1 MPVRL
6 AQRVRE
12 LPTSQT
18 LALAARAK
26 ALAAEGKPIIDF
38 SIGEPD
44 FVSPP
49 AAMEGARDALLRG
62 DTRYPPVPGTMA
74 LRRAILDQLERQ
86 YGYKATPDN
95 VLVSCGAKHTLYNLF
110 QALLDPGDEVIF
122 GAPYWVSYP
131 AMVQLAGGRSVPV
144 PTRAEDGFRLDPE
157 AVAAAMGP
165 RTKILLLN
173 SPSNPTGAVLPP
185 ADIDALVR
193 LALDKGVVVISDEI
207 YRSLIFKGAVHRSV
221 LQVDHPRAR
230 ELVVFVDGASKSL
243 AMTGWR
249 IGWAVG
255 PKDILGAASKIQ
267 SQSTS
272 GACTIAQ
279 AGVAQAVAQ
288 ANLDTERMRAAFE
301 ARRTLMIERLER
313 IPGVRVPR
321 AEGAFY
327 AFPDV
332 SAYYGRTID
341 GVKVDGSDS
350 LSALLLDKAHVAA
363 VAGEGFGADGHLRF
377 SYALDEKLLVEGI
390 DRVAKLLA
398 RATPPVTAGSPVAG
412 VASAAGR

>member
-44 FVSPP
+44 FTSPQ
-49 AAMEGARDALLRG
+49 AAMDGARDALARG
-62 DTRYPPVPGTMA
+62 DTHYPPVPGMMA
-74 LRRAILDQLERQ
+74 LRKAILAQLERE
-86 YGYKATPDN
+86 YGWKGTPEG
-95 VLVSCGAKHTLYNLF
+95 VLVSCGAKHVLYNLF
-110 QALLDPGDEVIF
+110 QALLDPGDEVVF
-122 GAPYWVSYP
+122 GSPYWVSYP

-157 AVAAAMGP
+157 AVAAAIGP

-173 SPSNPTGAVLPP
+173 SPSNPTGAVAPP
-185 ADIDALVR
+185 ADIDALVK
-193 LALDKGVVVISDEI
+193 LALDKGVVVVSDEI
-207 YRSLIFKGAVHRSV
+207 YRSLVFQGASHRSV
-221 LQVDHPRAR
+221 LQVEHPRAK

-255 PKDILGAASKIQ
+255 PKEILGAASKIQ

-279 AGVAQAVAQ
+279 AAAAQAVASS
-288 ANLDTERMRAAFE
+288 AADTERMRQAFE
-301 ARRTLMIERLER
+301 RRRATIFERLER

-321 AEGAFY
+321 AQGAFY

-341 GVKVDGSDS
+341 GVKVEGSDG

-398 RATPPVTAGSPVAG
+398 RATPPVGAPA
-412 VASAAGR
+412 AAAAAGR

>member
-44 FVSPP
+44 FTSPP
-49 AAMEGARDALLRG
+49 AAMDGARDALAKG
-62 DTRYPPVPGTMA
+62 DTHYPPVPGTLA
-74 LRRAILDQLERQ
+74 LRKAILAQLERE
-86 YGYKATPDN
+86 YAWKGSPEN
-95 VLVSCGAKHTLYNLF
+95 VLVSCGAKHVLYNLF
-110 QALLDPGDEVIF
+110 QALLDPGDEVVF
-122 GAPYWVSYP
+122 GSPYWVSYP

-144 PTRAEDGFRLDPE
+144 ATRAEDGFRLDPE
-157 AVAAAMGP
+157 AVAAAIGP
-165 RTKILLLN
+165 KTKILLLN
-173 SPSNPTGAVLPP
+173 SPSNPTGAVAPP
-185 ADIDALVR
+185 ADIDALVK
-193 LALDKGVVVISDEI
+193 LALDKGVVVVSDEI
-207 YRSLIFKGAVHRSV
+207 YRSLVFQGATHRSV
-221 LQVDHPRAR
+221 LQVDHPRAM

-279 AGVAQAVAQ
+279 AGAAQAVAG
-288 ANLDTERMRAAFE
+288 AAADTERMRQAFE
-301 ARRTLMIERLER
+301 RRRATIFERLER

-321 AEGAFY
+321 AQGAFY

-341 GVKVDGSDS
+341 GVKVEGSDS

-398 RATPPVTAGSPVAG
+398 RATPHVVAGAPVAG
-412 VASAAGR
+412 VGAAGR

>member
-44 FVSPP
+44 FTSPV
-49 AAMEGARDALLRG
+49 AAMDGARDALTKG
-62 DTRYPPVPGTMA
+62 DTHYPPVPGTLA
-74 LRRAILDQLERQ
+74 LRKAVLEQLEREYAWQ
-86 YGYKATPDN
+86 GTPEN
-95 VLVSCGAKHTLYNLF
+95 VLVGCGAKHVLYNLF
-110 QALLDPGDEVIF
+110 QALLDPGDEVVF
-122 GAPYWVSYP
+122 ASPYWVSYP
-131 AMVQLAGGRSVPV
+131 AMIQLAGGRSVPV

-157 AVAAAMGP
+157 AVAAAIGP

-173 SPSNPTGAVLPP
+173 SPSNPTGAVAPP
-185 ADIDALVR
+185 ADIDALVK
-193 LALDKGVVVISDEI
+193 LALDKGVVVVSDEI
-207 YRSLIFKGAVHRSV
+207 YRSLVFEGARHRSV
-221 LQVDHPRAR
+221 LQVEHPRAK

-279 AGVAQAVAQ
+279 AAAAQALAK
-288 ANLDTERMRAAFE
+288 AGAATEIMREAFE
-301 ARRTLMIERLER
+301 SRRAKIMERLKR

-321 AEGAFY
+321 AMGAFY

-341 GVKVDGSDS
+341 GVKVEGSDA

-363 VAGEGFGADGHLRF
+363 VAGEGFGADAHLRF
-377 SYALDEKLLVEGI
+377 SYALDEKKLLEGI

-398 RATPPVTAGSPVAG
+398 RATPPVVAGTHVAAGS
-412 VASAAGR
+412 R

>member
-26 ALAAEGKPIIDF
+26 ALAAEGEPIIDF

-44 FVSPP
+44 FTSPP
-49 AAMEGARDALLRG
+49 AAMDGARDALAKG
-62 DTRYPPVPGTMA
+62 DTHYPPVPGTMA
-74 LRRAILDQLERQ
+74 LRKAILAQLERE
-86 YGYKATPDN
+86 YAWKGSPEN
-95 VLVSCGAKHTLYNLF
+95 VLVSCGAKHVLYNLF
-110 QALLDPGDEVIF
+110 QALLDPGDEVVF
-122 GAPYWVSYP
+122 GSPYWVSYP

-144 PTRAEDGFRLDPE
+144 ATRAEDGFRLDPE
-157 AVAAAMGP
+157 AVAGAIGP
-165 RTKILLLN
+165 KTKILLLN
-173 SPSNPTGAVLPP
+173 SPSNPTGAVAPP
-185 ADIDALVR
+185 ADIDALVK
-193 LALDKGVVVISDEI
+193 LALDKGVVVVSDEI
-207 YRSLIFKGAVHRSV
+207 YRSLVFQGASHRSV

-279 AGVAQAVAQ
+279 AAAAQAVAGS
-288 ANLDTERMRAAFE
+288 AADTERMRQAFE
-301 ARRTLMIERLER
+301 RRRATIFERLER

-321 AEGAFY
+321 AQGAFY

-341 GVKVDGSDS
+341 GVKVEGSDS
-350 LSALLLDKAHVAA
+350 LSSLLLDKAHVAA

-398 RATPPVTAGSPVAG
+398 RATPPVTAGAAVAG
-412 VASAAGR
+412 AAGR

>member
-44 FVSPP
+44 FTSPP
-49 AAMEGARDALLRG
+49 AAMEGARDALAKG
-62 DTRYPPVPGTMA
+62 DTHYPPVPGTMA
-74 LRRAILDQLERQ
+74 LRKAILAQLERE
-86 YGYKATPDN
+86 YAWKGSPEN
-95 VLVSCGAKHTLYNLF
+95 VLVSCGAKHVLYNLF
-110 QALLDPGDEVIF
+110 QALLDPGDEVVF
-122 GAPYWVSYP
+122 GSPYWVSYP

-144 PTRAEDGFRLDPE
+144 ATRAEDGFRLDPE
-157 AVAAAMGP
+157 AVAGAIGP
-165 RTKILLLN
+165 KTKILLLN
-173 SPSNPTGAVLPP
+173 SPSNPTGAVAPP
-185 ADIDALVR
+185 ADIDALVK
-193 LALDKGVVVISDEI
+193 LALDKGVVVVSDEI
-207 YRSLIFKGAVHRSV
+207 YRSLLFQGATHRSV
-221 LQVDHPRAR
+221 LQIDHPRAK

-279 AGVAQAVAQ
+279 AAAAQAVAQ
-288 ANLDTERMRAAFE
+288 SGPDTERMRQAFE
-301 ARRTLMIERLER
+301 RRRATIFERLER

-321 AEGAFY
+321 AQGAFY

-341 GVKVDGSDS
+341 GVKVEGSDS
-350 LSALLLDKAHVAA
+350 LSSLLLDKAHVAA

-377 SYALDEKLLVEGI
+377 SYALDEKKLVEGI
-390 DRVAKLLA
+390 DRVAKLFA
-398 RATPPVTAGSPVAG
+398 RATPPVVVAPAGS
-412 VASAAGR
+412 R